1 MGSADLREFVLN
13 SRHPGPRRE
22 KWGWELRPLR
32 HFGEIRRLPALDGA
46 EFRVANFCRQAADIR
61 AICPELEVQFLTKA
75 QVLDG
80 GVGVCPK

>member
-1 MGSADLREFVLN
+1 MN
-13 SRHPGPRRE
+13 SRHPSPRRE
-22 KWGWELRPLR
+22 EGVLR
-32 HFGEIRRLPALDGA
+32 GA
-46 EFRVANFCRQAADIR
+46 GQVAFRPDPRDPVIEFREVIFCRQAADIR